1 MRQLFNTKLKI
12 IIIVA
17 VLLTA
22 ALSVMAGLTNHSIP
36 ELLVQGILAPFR
48 AAGTSLTKTAERYY
62 SYMFRYEALEAEN
75 EALKKQVAELQ
86 DTARKADATER
97 ENDHPAGQP

>member
-36 ELLVQGILAPFR
+36 ELLVQGI
-48 AAGTSLTKTAERYY
+48 
-62 SYMFRYEALEAEN
+62 
-75 EALKKQVAELQ
+75 VARFGRQ
-86 DTARKADATER
+86 ARL
-97 ENDHPAGQP
+97 

>member
-36 ELLVQGILAPFR
+36 ELLVQGRHGSDQNRRAILQLYVP
-48 AAGTSLTKTAERYY
+48 L
-62 SYMFRYEALEAEN
+62 
-75 EALKKQVAELQ
+75 
-86 DTARKADATER
+86 
-97 ENDHPAGQP
+97 